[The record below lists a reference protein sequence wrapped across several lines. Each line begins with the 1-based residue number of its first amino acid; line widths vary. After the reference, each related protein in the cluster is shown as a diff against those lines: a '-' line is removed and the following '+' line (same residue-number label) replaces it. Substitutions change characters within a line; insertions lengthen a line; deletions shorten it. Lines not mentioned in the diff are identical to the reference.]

1 MQVKWFDFGQDS
13 LSTEP
18 HDLGRF
24 IGGDV
29 VMPNNTPI
37 KTTPAFIDLFWR
49 QCDAAPDRM
58 AVVHEETSWTYQ
70 ELLDQ
75 SCHIAQ
81 TLGREG
87 VLPGDRVGMCL
98 DRTPIAIASMLGIHL
113 AGAAFVPLD
122 PDYPAD
128 RLRYMLDDA
137 QINTLIGHGKY
148 RGLFEDKKHTDH
160 ESTASASN
168 LNWIE
173 ASDLIRKHVPASSLA
188 RADHPTL
195 QGDQLAYVMYTSG
208 STGTPKGVLINHA
221 ALTTYCRAD
230 MDVYRLHPDDRTLQ
244 FSTLTFDIAIEEIFP
259 PLLCGSCVVIRPL
272 ERADSVNELS
282 HLIETQRITAVHLAT
297 AYWHQWVDLMLATG
311 SRVPPSLRL
320 MVVTGEKVSVDHY
333 HRWQTICDHD
343 VLWCNAYGPTEATVT
358 ATVFFPKADFSDT
371 NMPIGKPLPG
381 YSAVILDSDL
391 AEVPVGETGQL
402 FLGGPALADGYLNQP
417 ELTAAA
423 FIHRK
428 NADGEVQ
435 RWYRTGDISRWLDD
449 GNIDFGGRVDHQI
462 KLGSYRIEP
471 GEIEAALTSIADV
484 HEALV
489 TAEAVDGQTTLLAY
503 IGMGPDTLSSNGTPS
518 ILPNELPTIAS
529 RLAQKLREKLPPYM
543 VPKRYVFAEV
553 FPKTIN
559 GKIDRTGLPSGD
571 QAVIARDES
580 AVAPRTELQKQLC
593 DIWSSVLQI
602 PQIGIEDDFF
612 LLGGSSLLVTQ
623 VVARLKDQ
631 LGLELPVRDFFANP
645 TIELA
650 SHHIEAMLG
659 QRSGGSPATAVQS
672 QRERLPE
679 VEAFFLPSGSHEL
692 FAVHYTPPK
701 RQARKDRAVVLCH
714 AYGHEYARSYRN
726 LQQLAV
732 HLAQQGFDV
741 LRFDYAGT
749 GNSHGNALEAT
760 PHVMMKNIRDASRW
774 MRQRHDLDAISLIG
788 IRLGATLAAC
798 SETSHVEQLL
808 LWDPI
813 ASGEE
818 FLQHL
823 DHLHAMTL
831 SNGTRFSKPRR
842 PGSIDQAYGT
852 RLNHVVRQQLNQLKW
867 TPDELRSDCVTSL
880 LCSRDYHST
889 ERNDLSPNS
898 DVPVIQ
904 LDDEIGW
911 DRPEL
916 TESAFSS
923 PGAIQHITRLLQNE
937 SNVHPAI
944 EVKS

>member
-1 MQVKWFDFGQDS
+1 MIS
-13 LSTEP
+13 NSATPSPEP
-18 HDLGRF
+18 TQTL
-24 IGGDV
+24 
-29 VMPNNTPI
+29 
-37 KTTPAFIDLFWR
+37 PAFIDLFWR
-49 QCDAAPDRM
+49 QCEATPDRV
-58 AVVHEETSWTYQ
+58 AVIHEETSWTYRD
-70 ELLDQ
+70 LLDQ
-75 SCHIAQ
+75 SCYIAQ
-81 TLGREG
+81 ALVREG

-128 RLRYMLDDA
+128 RLRYMLEDA
-137 QINTLIGHGKY
+137 RINILIGHGQY
-148 RGLFEDKKHTDH
+148 RGLFENPKHTDH
-160 ESTASASN
+160 ESTDFASN

-173 ASDLIRKHVPASSLA
+173 ASDLIQDQSATFSVARENHPA
-188 RADHPTL
+188 L

-208 STGTPKGVLINHA
+208 STGNPKGVLINHT
-221 ALTTYCRAD
+221 ALTTYCQAD
-230 MDVYRLHPDDRTLQ
+230 RDVYRLHPDDRTLQ

-272 ERADSVNELS
+272 EHADSINELS
-282 HLIETQRITAVHLAT
+282 HLIETQGITAVHLAT

-311 SRVPPSLRL
+311 SRVPSSLRL
-320 MVVTGEKVSVDHY
+320 MVVTGEKVSVDHF

-358 ATVFFPKADFSDT
+358 ATVFFPAANFSDD

-381 YSAVILDSDL
+381 YSALILDADL
-391 AEVPVGETGQL
+391 NEVPVGETGQL
-402 FLGGPALADGYLNQP
+402 FLGGTALADGYLNQP

-423 FIHRK
+423 FIDRE

-435 RWYRTGDISRWLDD
+435 RWYRTGDISRWLED

-484 HEALV
+484 REAMV
-489 TAEAVDGQTTLLAY
+489 AAETVDGQTTLLAH
-503 IGMGPDTLSSNGTPS
+503 IGLGPNTLSSECTGSTSKQNLSAT
-518 ILPNELPTIAS
+518 AS
-529 RLAQKLREKLPPYM
+529 RLAQQLREKLPPYM
-543 VPKRYVFAEV
+543 VPTRYVFAEV

-559 GKIDRTGLPSGD
+559 GKIDRTELPNSD
-571 QAVIARDES
+571 HAVVARDEH
-580 AVAPRTELQKQLC
+580 VVEPQTELQQQLC

-602 PQIGIEDDFF
+602 PQLGIADDFF

-645 TIELA
+645 TIELM
-650 SHHIEAMLG
+650 SRHIEAMLG
-659 QRSGGSPATAVQS
+659 KQQVLSSETTAVVQS

-679 VEAFFLPSGSHEL
+679 MEAFFLPSGSHDL
-692 FAVHYTPPK
+692 FAVHYAPPK
-701 RQARKDRAVVLCH
+701 QQARKNRGLVLCH

-732 HLAQQGFDV
+732 HLAQQGLDV

-774 MRQRHDLDAISLIG
+774 MRQRHDVNSISLIG

-798 SETSHVEQLL
+798 SGTTNVEQLL
-808 LWDPI
+808 LWDPVT
-813 ASGEE
+813 SGDE

-823 DHLHAMTL
+823 DRLHSMTL
-831 SNGTRFSKPRR
+831 SNGTRFSKPR
-842 PGSIDQAYGT
+842 PPSSIDQAYGA
-852 RLNHVVRQQLNQLKW
+852 RLNHVVRQQLSQLKW
-867 TPDELRSDCVTSL
+867 NPNDLPSDSATTL
-880 LCSRDYHST
+880 LCSRDYQA
-889 ERNDLSPNS
+889 NQPIDLPPDS
-898 DVPVIQ
+898 DVTIVE

-911 DRPEL
+911 DRPEW

-923 PGAIQHITRLLQNE
+923 PGAIQQITRLLQNK
-937 SNVHPAI
+937 SNIHHAI